1 MRVGVE
7 DTGGTD
13 RISGSRVQVYKA
25 SANKHIGGQVFAYAS
40 DDVAMNGFAFS
51 DVPDPNAGF
60 EDGGNTEFQ
69 GISLRH
75 FVEQVKWNK

>member
-75 FVEQVKWNK
+75 FV